1 MTEANTYSW
10 IFFAI
15 AAISQQGA
23 VKLSEITPF
32 ADGINHAIPT
42 QKEIRNSLSWLERQS
57 LVEREGKKVVVTEE
71 GKSLFTRISS
81 EPGGT
86 MKTWNLL
93 TSEFTKLG
101 ANNKIQIDC

>member
-23 VKLSEITPF
+23 VKLSEVTPV

-42 QKEIRNSLSWLERQS
+42 QKEIRNSLSWLEGQS
-57 LVEREGKKVVVTEE
+57 LVEREGKRVLVTPE
-71 GKSLFTRISS
+71 GKSLFARISGK
-81 EPGGT
+81 PGGT
-86 MKTWNLL
+86 MKTWDRL
-93 TSEFTKLG
+93 TAEFTKLG
-101 ANNKIQIDC
+101 ADDEVQIDC